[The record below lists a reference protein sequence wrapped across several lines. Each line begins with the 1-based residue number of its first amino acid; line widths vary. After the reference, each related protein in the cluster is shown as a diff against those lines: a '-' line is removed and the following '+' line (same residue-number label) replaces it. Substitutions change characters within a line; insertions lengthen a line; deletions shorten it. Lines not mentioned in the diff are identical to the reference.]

1 MGFTLQDIVPW
12 GRNLEEYRKM
22 FRLTDQELELPI
34 LSCADGPASFNA
46 ELTERGG
53 SCVSIDP
60 LYAFSHKQISNRI
73 DETANEVYDQLCLN
87 RDAYNWDYYQTPENL
102 LQVRLSAMNSFLSD
116 YESGKIVGRYREGSL
131 PDLSFLPEQ
140 FELVL
145 CSHFLFTYSG
155 HLSGKFHQE
164 AILQM
169 LKKGREI
176 RIFPVCSLDGSP
188 SPHLAE
194 MELFLKQQKREYRLE
209 QVDHEFQKGGNRM
222 LRIFSE

>member
-22 FRLTDQELELPI
+22 FRLTDQELKLPI

-46 ELTERGG
+46 ELTEMGG
-53 SCVSIDP
+53 SCVSVDP
-60 LYAFSHKQISNRI
+60 LYAFSPLQIRNRI
-73 DETANEVYDQLCLN
+73 GETANEVYGQLCRN
-87 RDAYNWDYYQTPENL
+87 QDAYNWDFYQTPENL
-102 LQVRLSAMNSFLSD
+102 LKVRLSAMNRFLSD
-116 YESGKIVGRYREGSL
+116 YEAGRSAERYREGSL
-131 PDLSFLPEQ
+131 PDLSFIPEK

-155 HLSGKFHQE
+155 HLSGEFHKE

-169 LKKGREI
+169 LKKGHEI

-188 SPHLAE
+188 SPHLPE
-194 MELFLKQQKREYRLE
+194 VELFLKQGNFKYNLE
-209 QVDHEFQKGGNRM
+209 LVDHEFQKGGNQM

>member
-46 ELTERGG
+46 ELTEMGG
-53 SCVSIDP
+53 SCVSVDP
-60 LYAFSHKQISNRI
+60 IYAFSSFQIRNRI
-73 DETANEVYDQLCLN
+73 DETANEVYEQLCRNL
-87 RDAYNWDYYQTPENL
+87 DAYNWDFYQTPENL
-102 LQVRLSAMNSFLSD
+102 LKIRLSAMNRFLSD
-116 YESGKIVGRYREGSL
+116 YEAGRNAGHYREGSL
-131 PDLSFLPEQ
+131 PDLSFIPEK

-155 HLSGKFHQE
+155 HLSRVFHQE
-164 AILQM
+164 AIMQM
-169 LKKGREI
+169 LMKGREL

-188 SPHLAE
+188 SPHLPE
-194 MELFLKQQKREYRLE
+194 VELFLKQQKLEYNLE
-209 QVDHEFQKGGNRM
+209 LVDHEFQKGGNHM